1 MLRSLPWIILGGV
14 VLIAGVIVTQ
24 LLGTYLY
31 LQSPDRVAT
40 GAFTR
45 LLDAKSFDLAL
56 ETTQVAKD
64 GFSLNAKGSLD
75 KQTLSRP
82 VADLTFSF
90 QTGGQAFYGNG
101 QAKAKDGQLY
111 LRFDQ
116 IAGIPGLLPG
126 ALQSIWAGLDMDSL
140 IAVGKENIFP
150 QATGNFTEA
159 DLQTLRTII
168 EKHMPVAVAGKG
180 EATVLDSVPVMH
192 YHVVTDKARLKDL
205 LTEVQTLVKGSALSP
220 DEQAGINKSITSLP
234 PMTGEIWVAKSDG
247 RLNAALIVIGL
258 GDQAVHVNLQLTHY
272 DRPVAVDAPI
282 DARPLIELL
291 RRMIGTT
298 LAGVTVKLPFDIPVP
313 ILQIEQKIPEVNLPS
328 GSGAGGKVN
337 GVPDVLKLFYGTDKP
352 FGPDIKVPTG
362 N

>member
-1 MLRSLPWIILGGV
+1 MGGV

-24 LLGTYLY
+24 LVGTYLY
-31 LQSPDRVAT
+31 LQSPDRVVA

-45 LLDAKSFDLAL
+45 LLDAKSLDLSL
-56 ETTQVAKD
+56 ETTQAAKD

-82 VADLTFSF
+82 VADLTFAF

-101 QAKAKDGQLY
+101 QAKAKDGQMY

-126 ALQSIWAGLDMDSL
+126 ALQSIWAGLDMESL

-168 EKHMPVAVAGKG
+168 EKHLPVAPVGKG

-192 YHVVTDKARLKDL
+192 YRVVTDKTELKDL

-220 DEQAGINKSITSLP
+220 DEQTAIAKTIAGLSPIA
-234 PMTGEIWVAKSDG
+234 GEIWVAKSDG
-247 RLNAALIVIGL
+247 RLNAALIVVGR
-258 GDQAVHVNLQLTHY
+258 GDQAVHVNIQFSHY
-272 DRPVAVDAPI
+272 DRPVVVEAPM

-291 RRMIGTT
+291 RRMIGNT
-298 LAGVTVKLPFDIPVP
+298 LAGVTVKLPFDIPLP

-328 GSGAGGKVN
+328 GTGSGGKLN

-352 FGPDIKVPTG
+352 FGPEIKAPAG